1 MLNYDGVRYKS
12 FKSLCEEHGLNDS
25 TVRKRLKLGWSQQE
39 ALGLIKRENKSRHNA
54 KKINITVDDPD
65 LGLTKFQS
73 ISKASKHYG
82 INYDTVVQ
90 RIKRHSWSVEQALEL
105 IPPPLRKAHNAIL
118 IEIEGMKFHSRT
130 ECANFFGVDQR
141 LVFTRLKRGWSLK
154 EALGIVPVSPK
165 ALLPSHKSYIY
176 QIQNLLNKKLYIGVT
191 VNSIQDRFT
200 QHVYMSTSRSK
211 KESLHGAI
219 YKYGRD
225 KFELKVL
232 ETTPLKNLS
241 SKEKKWISTKD
252 SMTPKGYNLNL
263 GGAGIGRKLH
273 SSGIIYRGE
282 QFNSI
287 AEIARSNGIKPQTLN
302 ARLRKM
308 SLDEA
313 MHKPFRKSPTKDK

>member
-1 MLNYDGVRYKS
+1 MLNYDGVKYKS

-130 ECANFFGVDQR
+130 ECANFFWR
-141 LVFTRLKRGWSLK
+141 
-154 EALGIVPVSPK
+154 
-165 ALLPSHKSYIY
+165 
-176 QIQNLLNKKLYIGVT
+176 
-191 VNSIQDRFT
+191 
-200 QHVYMSTSRSK
+200 
-211 KESLHGAI
+211 
-219 YKYGRD
+219 
-225 KFELKVL
+225 
-232 ETTPLKNLS
+232 
-241 SKEKKWISTKD
+241 
-252 SMTPKGYNLNL
+252 
-263 GGAGIGRKLH
+263 
-273 SSGIIYRGE
+273 
-282 QFNSI
+282 
-287 AEIARSNGIKPQTLN
+287 
-302 ARLRKM
+302 
-308 SLDEA
+308 
-313 MHKPFRKSPTKDK
+313 